1 VTETNIR
8 GGWGIHDA
16 AISAGVNKAI
26 EFLNDRRV
34 LERKSIND
42 KWLCDQA
49 QPSKVT

>member
-1 VTETNIR
+1 MQ
-8 GGWGIHDA
+8 DS

-26 EFLNDRRV
+26 GFLNDRRV

-49 QPSKVT
+49 QPPKVT